1 MTLVFVYGTLKRG
14 YTNHARYLSVAE
26 AHGGAQLLHACA
38 TTTEPFALVVRPKH
52 MPPATCGPVLMEC
65 KDDTGIRITGE
76 VYEVSAACLEA
87 LDLLEGVRNGYY
99 YQRAVNVVVA
109 DGTTSSCI
117 AYFYPA
123 SPELL

>member
-1 MTLVFVYGTLKRG
+1 MR
-14 YTNHARYLSVAE
+14 S
-26 AHGGAQLLHACA
+26 
-38 TTTEPFALVVRPKH
+38 
-52 MPPATCGPVLMEC
+52 VLMEC
-65 KDDTGIRITGE
+65 KDDWDTEYGE